1 MPRRFPSWQHKMKFS
16 YKKSEIKFSIE
27 SCLLPHLALPELHR
41 YFAYNCSTPSPSGR
55 GTFMTLLKNIKFIP
69 VVAKTNISWT
79 ETQRQQF
86 KFMKLRN
93 KCKMTLFTGR
103 FTLG

>member
-1 MPRRFPSWQHKMKFS
+1 
-16 YKKSEIKFSIE
+16 
-27 SCLLPHLALPELHR
+27 
-41 YFAYNCSTPSPSGR
+41 
-55 GTFMTLLKNIKFIP
+55 MTLLKNIKFIP